1 MGGPSMS
8 TSVLEEL
15 EGLRKLMAPR
25 RGPPSS
31 PQGKPSH
38 LIRSYSQALATAEH
52 SVDRLS
58 RAMEA
63 AEDEME
69 TALKRTGEVQKSQVA
84 RKDLEVQELRRVVS
98 SKEKSIDG
106 LRETLAATKRSL
118 EARLLAMETTVAAR
132 DAEVRQLQEGLV
144 TVKAERDHL
153 QYELQQEVLR
163 TSRVDKEH
171 QGREEDMAG
180 ALNALQENMSQAEA
194 SLRQERKAK

>member
-1 MGGPSMS
+1 
-8 TSVLEEL
+8 
-15 EGLRKLMAPR
+15 
-25 RGPPSS
+25 
-31 PQGKPSH
+31 
-38 LIRSYSQALATAEH
+38 
-52 SVDRLS
+52 
-58 RAMEA
+58 MEA

-194 SLRQERKAK
+194 SLRQERKAKEKLAREVEELKVQWRITKQKVKWHQSTLPQHTKELHWPFCRHCCCHCAVARVCQ